1 MVCYHYLSGGFE
13 YHPAAT
19 FVIWD
24 FRSQSVSLAVIG
36 GVRRNKQKGNLSR
49 QAVRSLST
57 AHYFYCWDASERE
70 QLVQAITFET
80 VFTLIAGPWEGVGL
94 SVPSCPADDDDDDD
108 DGRSLRRGVPRLP
121 LKDGEG
127 VGVLRPPVPARRLS
141 FLRL

>member
-1 MVCYHYLSGGFE
+1 MVCYYYLSGGFE

-36 GVRRNKQKGNLSR
+36 EVRRNKQKGNLSR

-80 VFTLIAGPWEGVGL
+80 VFTLIAGPWEGVAL
-94 SVPSCPADDDDDDD
+94 SVFSCPADEDDDD

-121 LKDGEG
+121 VKDGEG

>member
-1 MVCYHYLSGGFE
+1 MGFPLPVCEFSGDWE
-13 YHPAAT
+13 
-19 FVIWD
+19 
-24 FRSQSVSLAVIG
+24 
-36 GVRRNKQKGNLSR
+36 VRRNKQKGNLSR

-57 AHYFYCWDASERE
+57 AHYFYCWDASEQE

-94 SVPSCPADDDDDDD
+94 SVPSCPADEDDDD

-127 VGVLRPPVPARRLS
+127 VGVLRLPVPARRLS